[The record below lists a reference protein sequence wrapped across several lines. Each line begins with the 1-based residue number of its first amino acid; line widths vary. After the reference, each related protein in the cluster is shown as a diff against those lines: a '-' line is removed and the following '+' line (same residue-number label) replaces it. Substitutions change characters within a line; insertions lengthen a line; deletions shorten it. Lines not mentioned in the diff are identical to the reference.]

1 MAEAAASNP
10 PQVGDDVLIER
21 IASGDRGAFDILY
34 GRYFNR
40 VFSFVYKRLNHRAD
54 SEETVQEVFINV
66 FTSLDSYRGEAP
78 FPAWVLGIARRVVA
92 SRFKKKRHPTIPL
105 ELDEEPGTID
115 LMMPMLQPIP
125 SPLEHYE
132 FRERLTQL
140 EDAASRRL
148 TGEQQELFELHH
160 LRHRSITDIAAM
172 LHKSEDSV
180 KSNLY
185 RARKA
190 LLAG

>member
-1 MAEAAASNP
+1 
-10 PQVGDDVLIER
+10 
-21 IASGDRGAFDILY
+21 
-34 GRYFNR
+34 
-40 VFSFVYKRLNHRAD
+40 
-54 SEETVQEVFINV
+54 
-66 FTSLDSYRGEAP
+66 
-78 FPAWVLGIARRVVA
+78 VLGVARRVVA

-105 ELDEEPGTID
+105 DLEEEPATID
-115 LMMPMLQPIP
+115 LMMPMLQPIA

-132 FRERLTQL
+132 FRERLAQL

-160 LRHRSITDIAAM
+160 LQHRSITDIAAM

-185 RARKA
+185 RARRA